1 MGGRARERE
10 DGEFED
16 EQRIDY
22 EYEMTLVRSPSLR
35 KDTSKQGHVDLGYN
49 LCQFMPVIGL
59 HHPDPLF
66 ILSDSLRQGRFCHVV
81 KAPCILSRR
90 PPLFGNGSSG
100 YKQIS

>member
-1 MGGRARERE
+1 MRERE

-16 EQRIDY
+16 EQCIGY
-22 EYEMTLVRSPSLR
+22 EYEMTLVRSPSLK

-49 LCQFMPVIGL
+49 LRKFMPLIGH

-66 ILSDSLRQGRFCHVV
+66 ILSDSLRQGHFRHVV
-81 KAPCILSRR
+81 KAPCILSQR
-90 PPLFGNGSSG
+90 PLVSGNGSSG

>member
-16 EQRIDY
+16 EQRIGY

-66 ILSDSLRQGRFCHVV
+66 ILSDSLRRVV
-81 KAPCILSRR
+81 FVTL
-90 PPLFGNGSSG
+90 
-100 YKQIS
+100 